1 MATAV
6 HVSFRFSQFCPPGFL
21 CISKEPNEMSK
32 GSRIMF
38 RTQIL
43 LNALCLF
50 SSVTVY
56 LAVIGASSQVSDQ
69 LGMAALNLFFM
80 LSTAAG
86 IIAFGFFR
94 GRVPAFPPAHAQL
107 AAFCVNAASVAA
119 LVNILNVR
127 PGFGLR
133 YAALFLFTFSNG
145 YITGSLFSQIARY
158 IPAARQ
164 GFCIGASLAS
174 AHFFLF
180 LSDTLVAVL
189 HIPTPHALFF
199 LFPVLALMAYL
210 LLHNEPEELTDI
222 NATPSPDPFLLRH
235 APLFLLAA
243 VLLSLTVGFSDSLF
257 LTRHA
262 EFMEW
267 HRYTRFINVGGFLLA
282 GWLADSRPFYLPL
295 AALLART
302 VSLGF
307 CVFMLEGGAVS
318 ISSIADC
325 FFTTFLIVFLI
336 WVFITLSPR
345 MPCPELWAG
354 MGRIVELPCGAIG
367 TLLGIFLLQRL
378 PVSLTFL
385 VYMALLMCSGAL
397 FYQAMLIWIRRSNRP
412 VILATVNEPEPKNKI
427 NGTVWLTDHYNAWEA
442 ENNNA
447 PTLTDHDAATLEIE
461 NTNAA
466 TLSDYRIAALEI
478 ENINATTLSDYYA
491 AASENENINAATLS
505 DYYAAASEDDEDIL
519 LNTESYNTDFS
530 NLDLAEKE
538 NATQPEPEAIPSS
551 ARANETRTQ
560 PDEVPPPA
568 LSTAF
573 NMTPEQLDELLQK
586 FKAFY
591 HLTRRETEILREL
604 LWERSIMEIA
614 EALVITPRT
623 VKYHISNLFQ
633 KTGATTQKT
642 LKRILRKQKRRFDS
656 GLDVVPSNEDDEE
669 E

>member
-1 MATAV
+1 
-6 HVSFRFSQFCPPGFL
+6 
-21 CISKEPNEMSK
+21 
-32 GSRIMF
+32 MF

-86 IIAFGFFR
+86 IFAFGFFR

-107 AAFCVNAASVAA
+107 AAFCVNAACVAA

-222 NATPSPDPFLLRH
+222 NATPSPDSFLLRH
-235 APLFLLAA
+235 APLFLMAA

-412 VILATVNEPEPKNKI
+412 VILATVNEPEPKNII
-427 NGTVWLTDHYNAWEA
+427 NGTAWLTDNYNAWET

-447 PTLTDHDAATLEIE
+447 PTLTDHDAAASENE
-461 NTNAA
+461 NT
-466 TLSDYRIAALEI
+466 
-478 ENINATTLSDYYA
+478 NATTLSDYYA

-519 LNTESYNTDFS
+519 LNTESYITDFS
-530 NLDLAEKE
+530 NLDLTEKE

-568 LSTAF
+568 LSTTF
-573 NMTPEQLDELLQK
+573 NTTPEQLDELLRK

-604 LWERSIMEIA
+604 LWERSIQEIA
-614 EALVITPRT
+614 ETLVITPRT

>member
-1 MATAV
+1 
-6 HVSFRFSQFCPPGFL
+6 
-21 CISKEPNEMSK
+21 
-32 GSRIMF
+32 MF

-56 LAVIGASSQVSDQ
+56 LAVIGASSHVSDQ

-86 IIAFGFFR
+86 IFAFGFFR

-107 AAFCVNAASVAA
+107 AAFCVNAACVAA

-145 YITGSLFSQIARY
+145 YITGSLFSQISRY

-210 LLHNEPEELTDI
+210 LLHNEPEELPDK

-345 MPCPELWAG
+345 MPNPELWAG

-367 TLLGIFLLQRL
+367 TMLGIFLLQRL

-412 VILATVNEPEPKNKI
+412 VILATVNEPEEPKNKI
-427 NGTVWLTDHYNAWEA
+427 YGTAWPTENYNAWET

-447 PTLTDHDAATLEIE
+447 PTLTDHDVAASEFE

-466 TLSDYRIAALEI
+466 TLSDYHI
-478 ENINATTLSDYYA
+478 
-491 AASENENINAATLS
+491 
-505 DYYAAASEDDEDIL
+505 AASEDDEDIL
-519 LNTESYNTDFS
+519 LNTESYITDFS

-604 LWERSIMEIA
+604 LWERSIQEIA
-614 EALVITPRT
+614 ETLVITPRT

>member
-1 MATAV
+1 
-6 HVSFRFSQFCPPGFL
+6 
-21 CISKEPNEMSK
+21 
-32 GSRIMF
+32 MF

-86 IIAFGFFR
+86 IFAFGFFR

-107 AAFCVNAASVAA
+107 AAFCVNAACVAA

-257 LTRHA
+257 LTRHT

-367 TLLGIFLLQRL
+367 TMLGIFLLQRL

-397 FYQAMLIWIRRSNRP
+397 FYQAMLIWIRHSNRP
-412 VILATVNEPEPKNKI
+412 VILATVNEPEEPKNKI
-427 NGTVWLTDHYNAWEA
+427 YGTVWLTDNYNAWEA

-447 PTLTDHDAATLEIE
+447 PTLTDHDVAAPEFE

-466 TLSDYRIAALEI
+466 TMSDYH
-478 ENINATTLSDYYA
+478 
-491 AASENENINAATLS
+491 
-505 DYYAAASEDDEDIL
+505 AAASEDDEDIL
-519 LNTESYNTDFS
+519 LNTESYVTDFLS
-530 NLDLAEKE
+530 FDLTE
-538 NATQPEPEAIPSS
+538 NARATQPESESLPPSS
-551 ARANETRTQ
+551 RENETRTQ

-604 LWERSIMEIA
+604 LWERSIQEIA
-614 EALVITPRT
+614 ETLVITPRT

>member
-1 MATAV
+1 
-6 HVSFRFSQFCPPGFL
+6 
-21 CISKEPNEMSK
+21 
-32 GSRIMF
+32 MF

-86 IIAFGFFR
+86 IFAFGFFR

-107 AAFCVNAASVAA
+107 AAFCVNAACVAA

-397 FYQAMLIWIRRSNRP
+397 FYQAMLIWIRRSNHP
-412 VILATVNEPEPKNKI
+412 VILATVNEPEPKNII
-427 NGTVWLTDHYNAWEA
+427 NGTAWLTDHYNAWEA
-442 ENNNA
+442 EKNNA
-447 PTLTDHDAATLEIE
+447 PTLTDHDAAALEIE

-491 AASENENINAATLS
+491 AASE
-505 DYYAAASEDDEDIL
+505 DDEDIL
-519 LNTESYNTDFS
+519 LNTESYITDFS

-568 LSTAF
+568 LSIAF
-573 NMTPEQLDELLQK
+573 NMKPEQLDELLQK

-604 LWERSIMEIA
+604 LWERSIQEIA
-614 EALVITPRT
+614 ETLVITPRT

>member
-1 MATAV
+1 
-6 HVSFRFSQFCPPGFL
+6 
-21 CISKEPNEMSK
+21 MSK
-32 GSRIMF
+32 GCRVMF

-56 LAVIGASSQVSDQ
+56 LAVIGASSHVSDQ

-86 IIAFGFFR
+86 IFAFGFFR

-107 AAFCVNAASVAA
+107 AAFCVNAACVAA

-412 VILATVNEPEPKNKI
+412 VILATVNEPEPTSKLNR
-427 NGTVWLTDHYNAWEA
+427 TDWPTENYNTWEA
-442 ENNNA
+442 EKNNA
-447 PTLTDHDAATLEIE
+447 PTLTDHDAAALVIE
-461 NTNAA
+461 NTNTA
-466 TLSDYRIAALEI
+466 TPSDYRIAAP
-478 ENINATTLSDYYA
+478 
-491 AASENENINAATLS
+491 
-505 DYYAAASEDDEDIL
+505 EDDEDIL
-519 LNTESYNTDFS
+519 LNTESYVTDFLS
-530 NLDLAEKE
+530 FDLTEKSKE
-538 NATQPEPEAIPSS
+538 TQLEPESLSPSS
-551 ARANETRTQ
+551 RENETRTQ

-568 LSTAF
+568 LSTTF
-573 NMTPEQLDELLQK
+573 DMTPEQLDELLRK

-604 LWERSIMEIA
+604 LWERSILEIA
-614 EALVITPRT
+614 ETLVITPRT

>member
-86 IIAFGFFR
+86 IFAFGFFR

-107 AAFCVNAASVAA
+107 AAFCVNAACVAA

-145 YITGSLFSQIARY
+145 YITGSLFSQIAKY

-222 NATPSPDPFLLRH
+222 NATPSPDSFLLRH

-345 MPCPELWAG
+345 MPSPEIWAG

-427 NGTVWLTDHYNAWEA
+427 NGTAWLTDNYNAWET
-442 ENNNA
+442 EKNNA
-447 PTLTDHDAATLEIE
+447 PTLTDHDAAALEIA

-466 TLSDYRIAALEI
+466 TLSDYRITALEI
-478 ENINATTLSDYYA
+478 
-491 AASENENINAATLS
+491 ENINAATLS

-519 LNTESYNTDFS
+519 LNTESYITDFS

-568 LSTAF
+568 LSIAF
-573 NMTPEQLDELLQK
+573 NMKPEQLDELLQK

-604 LWERSIMEIA
+604 LWERSIQEIA
-614 EALVITPRT
+614 ETLVITPRT

>member
-1 MATAV
+1 
-6 HVSFRFSQFCPPGFL
+6 
-21 CISKEPNEMSK
+21 MSK
-32 GSRIMF
+32 GCRVMF

-56 LAVIGASSQVSDQ
+56 LAVIGASSHVSDQ

-86 IIAFGFFR
+86 IFAFGFFR

-107 AAFCVNAASVAA
+107 AAFCVNAACVAA

-222 NATPSPDPFLLRH
+222 NATPSLDPFLLRH

-397 FYQAMLIWIRRSNRP
+397 FYQTMLIWIRRSNRP
-412 VILATVNEPEPKNKI
+412 VILATVNEPEPTSKLNR
-427 NGTVWLTDHYNAWEA
+427 TDWPTENYNTWEA
-442 ENNNA
+442 EKNNA
-447 PTLTDHDAATLEIE
+447 PTLTDHDAAALVIE
-461 NTNAA
+461 NTNTA
-466 TLSDYRIAALEI
+466 TPSDYRIAAP
-478 ENINATTLSDYYA
+478 
-491 AASENENINAATLS
+491 
-505 DYYAAASEDDEDIL
+505 EDDEDIL
-519 LNTESYNTDFS
+519 LNTESYVTDFLS
-530 NLDLAEKE
+530 FDLTEKSKE
-538 NATQPEPEAIPSS
+538 TQLEPESLSPSS
-551 ARANETRTQ
+551 RENETRTQ

-568 LSTAF
+568 LSTTF
-573 NMTPEQLDELLQK
+573 DMTPEQLDELLRK

-604 LWERSIMEIA
+604 LWERSILEIA
-614 EALVITPRT
+614 ETLVITPRT

>member
-1 MATAV
+1 MYLPAFPNSA
-6 HVSFRFSQFCPPGFL
+6 HRFF
-21 CISKEPNEMSK
+21 CISKEPNEISK
-32 GSRIMF
+32 GSRAMF

-86 IIAFGFFR
+86 IFAFGFFR

-107 AAFCVNAASVAA
+107 AAFCVNAACVAA

-210 LLHNEPEELTDI
+210 LLHNETEEFPDK

-427 NGTVWLTDHYNAWEA
+427 NGTAWLTDNYNAWET

-447 PTLTDHDAATLEIE
+447 PTLTDLD
-461 NTNAA
+461 
-466 TLSDYRIAALEI
+466 
-478 ENINATTLSDYYA
+478 A
-491 AASENENINAATLS
+491 AASENENINAATMS
-505 DYYAAASEDDEDIL
+505 DYHAAALEDDEDIL
-519 LNTESYNTDFS
+519 LNTESYVTGFS
-530 NLDLAEKE
+530 NLDLTEKSKE
-538 NATQPEPEAIPSS
+538 TQLEPESVPLS
-551 ARANETRTQ
+551 ARENETRTQ

-604 LWERSIMEIA
+604 LWERSIQEIA
-614 EALVITPRT
+614 ETLVITPRT

>member
-1 MATAV
+1 
-6 HVSFRFSQFCPPGFL
+6 
-21 CISKEPNEMSK
+21 MSK

-133 YAALFLFTFSNG
+133 YAALFLFSFSNG
-145 YITGSLFSQIARY
+145 YITGSLFSQIAKY

-345 MPCPELWAG
+345 MPSPEIWAG

-427 NGTVWLTDHYNAWEA
+427 NGTAWLTDNYNAWET
-442 ENNNA
+442 EKNNA
-447 PTLTDHDAATLEIE
+447 PTLTDHDAAALEIA

-466 TLSDYRIAALEI
+466 TLSDYRITALEI
-478 ENINATTLSDYYA
+478 
-491 AASENENINAATLS
+491 ENINAATLS

-519 LNTESYNTDFS
+519 LNTESYITDFS

-604 LWERSIMEIA
+604 LWERSIQEIA
-614 EALVITPRT
+614 ETLVITPRT

>member
-1 MATAV
+1 
-6 HVSFRFSQFCPPGFL
+6 
-21 CISKEPNEMSK
+21 MSK
-32 GSRIMF
+32 GSRVMF

-56 LAVIGASSQVSDQ
+56 LAVIGASSHVSDQ

-86 IIAFGFFR
+86 IFAFGFFR

-107 AAFCVNAASVAA
+107 AAFCVNAACVAA

-345 MPCPELWAG
+345 MPSPELWAG

-412 VILATVNEPEPKNKI
+412 VILATVNEPEEPKNKI
-427 NGTVWLTDHYNAWEA
+427 YGTAWPTENYNAWET

-447 PTLTDHDAATLEIE
+447 PTLTDHDV
-461 NTNAA
+461 
-466 TLSDYRIAALEI
+466 
-478 ENINATTLSDYYA
+478 
-491 AASENENINAATLS
+491 AASEFENTNAATLS

-519 LNTESYNTDFS
+519 LNTESYITDFS

-604 LWERSIMEIA
+604 LWERSIQEIA
-614 EALVITPRT
+614 ETLVITPRT

>member
-1 MATAV
+1 
-6 HVSFRFSQFCPPGFL
+6 
-21 CISKEPNEMSK
+21 
-32 GSRIMF
+32 MF

-86 IIAFGFFR
+86 IFAFGFFR

-107 AAFCVNAASVAA
+107 AAFCVNAACVAA

-210 LLHNEPEELTDI
+210 LLHNETEEFPDK

-397 FYQAMLIWIRRSNRP
+397 FYQAMLIWIRHSNRP
-412 VILATVNEPEPKNKI
+412 VILATVNEPEEPKNKI
-427 NGTVWLTDHYNAWEA
+427 YGTVGLTDNYNAWET

-447 PTLTDHDAATLEIE
+447 PTLTDLD
-461 NTNAA
+461 
-466 TLSDYRIAALEI
+466 
-478 ENINATTLSDYYA
+478 A
-491 AASENENINAATLS
+491 AASENENINAATMS
-505 DYYAAASEDDEDIL
+505 DYHAAALEDDEDIL
-519 LNTESYNTDFS
+519 LNTESYVTDFS
-530 NLDLAEKE
+530 NLDLTEQE
-538 NATQPEPEAIPSS
+538 NATQPEPESVLPS

-560 PDEVPPPA
+560 PDEVSPPA

-604 LWERSIMEIA
+604 LWEHSIMEIA
-614 EALVITPRT
+614 ETLVITPRT

-656 GLDVVPSNEDDEE
+656 GLDVVPSNEDDAEE
-669 E
+669 

>member
-1 MATAV
+1 
-6 HVSFRFSQFCPPGFL
+6 
-21 CISKEPNEMSK
+21 MSK
-32 GSRIMF
+32 GSRTMF

-86 IIAFGFFR
+86 IFAFGFFR

-107 AAFCVNAASVAA
+107 AAFCVNAACVAA

-164 GFCIGASLAS
+164 GFCIGTSLAS

-412 VILATVNEPEPKNKI
+412 VILATVNEPEPKNII
-427 NGTVWLTDHYNAWEA
+427 NGTAWPTENCNAWEA
-442 ENNNA
+442 EKNNA
-447 PTLTDHDAATLEIE
+447 PTLTDHDAAALEIA

-466 TLSDYRIAALEI
+466 TLSDYRI
-478 ENINATTLSDYYA
+478 NAP
-491 AASENENINAATLS
+491 
-505 DYYAAASEDDEDIL
+505 EDDEDIL
-519 LNTESYNTDFS
+519 LNTESYVTDFLS
-530 NLDLAEKE
+530 LDLTEKSKE
-538 NATQPEPEAIPSS
+538 TQLEPESVPLSV
-551 ARANETRTQ
+551 RENETRTQ

-604 LWERSIMEIA
+604 LWERSIQEIA
-614 EALVITPRT
+614 ETLVITPRT

-656 GLDVVPSNEDDEE
+656 GLDVVPSNKDDEE

>member
-1 MATAV
+1 
-6 HVSFRFSQFCPPGFL
+6 
-21 CISKEPNEMSK
+21 
-32 GSRIMF
+32 MF

-56 LAVIGASSQVSDQ
+56 LAVIGASSHVSDQ

-80 LSTAAG
+80 LSTATG
-86 IIAFGFFR
+86 IFAFGFFH

-107 AAFCVNAASVAA
+107 AAFCVNAACVAA

-133 YAALFLFTFSNG
+133 YTALFLFTFSNG

-345 MPCPELWAG
+345 MPNPELWAG

-367 TLLGIFLLQRL
+367 TMLGIFLLQRL

-412 VILATVNEPEPKNKI
+412 VILATVNEPEEPKNKI
-427 NGTVWLTDHYNAWEA
+427 YGTAWPTENYNAWET

-447 PTLTDHDAATLEIE
+447 PTLTDHDVAASEFE

-466 TLSDYRIAALEI
+466 TLSDYHIAALEI

-491 AASENENINAATLS
+491 AASE
-505 DYYAAASEDDEDIL
+505 DDEDIL
-519 LNTESYNTDFS
+519 LNTESYITDFS

-538 NATQPEPEAIPSS
+538 NATQPEPEAIPSP

-604 LWERSIMEIA
+604 LWERSIQEIA
-614 EALVITPRT
+614 ETLVITPRT

>member
-6 HVSFRFSQFCPPGFL
+6 HVSFRFSQFCPSVFL

-32 GSRIMF
+32 GSRVMF

-56 LAVIGASSQVSDQ
+56 LAVIGASSHVSDQ

-86 IIAFGFFR
+86 IFAFGFFR

-107 AAFCVNAASVAA
+107 AAFCVNAACVAA

-257 LTRHA
+257 LARHA

-282 GWLADSRPFYLPL
+282 GWLANSRPFYLPL

-345 MPCPELWAG
+345 MPNPELWAG

-367 TLLGIFLLQRL
+367 TMLGIFLLQRL

-412 VILATVNEPEPKNKI
+412 VILATVNEPEEPKNKI
-427 NGTVWLTDHYNAWEA
+427 YGTAWPTENYNALET

-447 PTLTDHDAATLEIE
+447 STLTDHD
-461 NTNAA
+461 
-466 TLSDYRIAALEI
+466 
-478 ENINATTLSDYYA
+478 A

-519 LNTESYNTDFS
+519 LNTESYITDFS

-604 LWERSIMEIA
+604 LWERSIQEIA
-614 EALVITPRT
+614 ETLVITPRT

>member
-1 MATAV
+1 
-6 HVSFRFSQFCPPGFL
+6 
-21 CISKEPNEMSK
+21 
-32 GSRIMF
+32 MF

-56 LAVIGASSQVSDQ
+56 LAVIGASSHVSDQ

-86 IIAFGFFR
+86 IFAFGFFR

-107 AAFCVNAASVAA
+107 AAFCVNAACVAA

-145 YITGSLFSQIARY
+145 YITGSLFSQIAKY

-412 VILATVNEPEPKNKI
+412 VILATVNEPEPKNII
-427 NGTVWLTDHYNAWEA
+427 NGTAWPTENCNAWEA
-442 ENNNA
+442 EKNNA
-447 PTLTDHDAATLEIE
+447 PTLTDHDAAALEIA

-466 TLSDYRIAALEI
+466 TLSDYRI
-478 ENINATTLSDYYA
+478 NAP
-491 AASENENINAATLS
+491 
-505 DYYAAASEDDEDIL
+505 EDDEDIL
-519 LNTESYNTDFS
+519 LNTESYVTDFLS
-530 NLDLAEKE
+530 LDLTEKSKE
-538 NATQPEPEAIPSS
+538 TQLEPESVPLSV
-551 ARANETRTQ
+551 RENETRTQ

-604 LWERSIMEIA
+604 LWERSIQEIA
-614 EALVITPRT
+614 ETLVITPRT

>member
-1 MATAV
+1 
-6 HVSFRFSQFCPPGFL
+6 
-21 CISKEPNEMSK
+21 
-32 GSRIMF
+32 MF

-56 LAVIGASSQVSDQ
+56 LAVIGVSSQVSDQ
-69 LGMAALNLFFM
+69 IGMAVLNLFFM

-86 IIAFGFFR
+86 IFAFGFFHSR
-94 GRVPAFPPAHAQL
+94 LQAFPVLHTLL

-133 YAALFLFTFSNG
+133 YAALFLFAFSNG
-145 YITGSLFSQIARY
+145 YIAGSLFSQIARY

-180 LSDTLVAVL
+180 LLETLVAVL
-189 HIPTPHALFF
+189 HIPTPHTLFF

-210 LLHNEPEELTDI
+210 LLHNEPEELPNI

-282 GWLADSRPFYLPL
+282 GWLADSRPVYLPL

-307 CVFMLEGGAVS
+307 CAFMLEGGAVS

-336 WVFITLSPR
+336 WVFITLSAR

-385 VYMALLMCSGAL
+385 VYMALLMCSSAL
-397 FYQAMLIWIRRSNRP
+397 FYQAMLVWIRHSNRQ
-412 VILATVNEPEPKNKI
+412 VILATVNNPEQKSKI
-427 NGTVWLTDHYNAWEA
+427 SGAIRQTDTYNALEA
-442 ENNNA
+442 EK
-447 PTLTDHDAATLEIE
+447 
-461 NTNAA
+461 NTA
-466 TLSDYRIAALEI
+466 AALSE
-478 ENINATTLSDYYA
+478 YYA
-491 AASENENINAATLS
+491 ATPEE
-505 DYYAAASEDDEDIL
+505 DEDIL
-519 LNTESYNTDFS
+519 LNTESYAAEFS
-530 NLDLAEKE
+530 SLDLTEKAK
-538 NATQPEPEAIPSS
+538 ATQPEPEAIPSS
-551 ARANETRTQ
+551 AKANETRTQ

-568 LSTAF
+568 LSTTF
-573 NMTPEQLDELLQK
+573 NMTPEQLDELLRK

-604 LWERSIMEIA
+604 LWERSIVEIA
-614 EALVITPRT
+614 ETLVITPRT

-656 GLDVVPSNEDDEE
+656 GLDVVPSDEDDEE
-669 E
+669 EYQ

>member
-1 MATAV
+1 
-6 HVSFRFSQFCPPGFL
+6 
-21 CISKEPNEMSK
+21 MSK
-32 GSRIMF
+32 GSRVMF

-56 LAVIGASSQVSDQ
+56 LAVIGASSHVSDQ

-86 IIAFGFFR
+86 IFAFGFFR

-107 AAFCVNAASVAA
+107 AAFCVNAACVAA

-210 LLHNEPEELTDI
+210 LLHNETEEFPDK

-336 WVFITLSPR
+336 WVFITLSAR
-345 MPCPELWAG
+345 MPSPEIWAG

-367 TLLGIFLLQRL
+367 TLLGIFLLHRL

-461 NTNAA
+461 N
-466 TLSDYRIAALEI
+466 
-478 ENINATTLSDYYA
+478 INATTLSDYYA

-505 DYYAAASEDDEDIL
+505 DYYAAASEDDEDFL

-604 LWERSIMEIA
+604 LWERSIQEIA
-614 EALVITPRT
+614 ETLVITPRT

>member
-1 MATAV
+1 
-6 HVSFRFSQFCPPGFL
+6 
-21 CISKEPNEMSK
+21 MSK
-32 GSRIMF
+32 GCRVMF

-56 LAVIGASSQVSDQ
+56 LAVIGASSHVSDQ

-86 IIAFGFFR
+86 IFAFGFFR

-107 AAFCVNAASVAA
+107 AAFCVNAACVAA

-210 LLHNEPEELTDI
+210 LLHNEPEELPDI

-345 MPCPELWAG
+345 MPSPEIWAG

-412 VILATVNEPEPKNKI
+412 VILATVNEPEPKNII
-427 NGTVWLTDHYNAWEA
+427 NGTALPTENCNAWEA
-442 ENNNA
+442 EKNNA
-447 PTLTDHDAATLEIE
+447 PTLTDHDAAASEFE

-466 TLSDYRIAALEI
+466 TLSDYHIAALEI

-519 LNTESYNTDFS
+519 LNTESYITDFS

-604 LWERSIMEIA
+604 LWERSIQEIA
-614 EALVITPRT
+614 ETLVITPRT

>member
-1 MATAV
+1 
-6 HVSFRFSQFCPPGFL
+6 
-21 CISKEPNEMSK
+21 MSK
-32 GSRIMF
+32 GCRVMF

-56 LAVIGASSQVSDQ
+56 LAVIGASSHVSDQ

-86 IIAFGFFR
+86 IFAFGFFR

-107 AAFCVNAASVAA
+107 AAFCVNAACVAA

-222 NATPSPDPFLLRH
+222 NATPSPDSFLLRH

-345 MPCPELWAG
+345 MPNPELWAG

-367 TLLGIFLLQRL
+367 TMLGIFLLQRL

-412 VILATVNEPEPKNKI
+412 VILATINEPEPTSKLNR
-427 NGTVWLTDHYNAWEA
+427 TDWPTENYNTWEA
-442 ENNNA
+442 EKNNA
-447 PTLTDHDAATLEIE
+447 PTLTDHDAAALVIE
-461 NTNAA
+461 NTNTA
-466 TLSDYRIAALEI
+466 TPSDYRIAAP
-478 ENINATTLSDYYA
+478 
-491 AASENENINAATLS
+491 
-505 DYYAAASEDDEDIL
+505 EDDEDIL
-519 LNTESYNTDFS
+519 LNTESYVTDFLS
-530 NLDLAEKE
+530 FDLTEKSKE
-538 NATQPEPEAIPSS
+538 TQLEPESLSPSS
-551 ARANETRTQ
+551 RENETRTQ

-568 LSTAF
+568 LSTTF
-573 NMTPEQLDELLQK
+573 DMTPEQLDELLRK

-604 LWERSIMEIA
+604 LWERSILEIA
-614 EALVITPRT
+614 ETLVITPRT

>member
-1 MATAV
+1 MVFSAAV
-6 HVSFRFSQFCPPGFL
+6 FLRFLQLMPSWL
-21 CISKEPNEMSK
+21 RS
-32 GSRIMF
+32 
-38 RTQIL
+38 
-43 LNALCLF
+43 
-50 SSVTVY
+50 
-56 LAVIGASSQVSDQ
+56 AS
-69 LGMAALNLFFM
+69 M
-80 LSTAAG
+80 L
-86 IIAFGFFR
+86 
-94 GRVPAFPPAHAQL
+94 PA
-107 AAFCVNAASVAA
+107 
-119 LVNILNVR
+119 
-127 PGFGLR
+127 
-133 YAALFLFTFSNG
+133 
-145 YITGSLFSQIARY
+145 
-158 IPAARQ
+158 
-164 GFCIGASLAS
+164 CIGASLAS

-222 NATPSPDPFLLRH
+222 NATPSSDPFLLRH

-282 GWLADSRPFYLPL
+282 GWLADSHPFYLPL

-412 VILATVNEPEPKNKI
+412 VILATVNEPEEPKNKI
-427 NGTVWLTDHYNAWEA
+427 YGTVWLTENYNAWEP
-442 ENNNA
+442 EKNNA
-447 PTLTDHDAATLEIE
+447 PTLTDHDAAALEIE
-461 NTNAA
+461 NT
-466 TLSDYRIAALEI
+466 
-478 ENINATTLSDYYA
+478 
-491 AASENENINAATLS
+491 NAATLS

-519 LNTESYNTDFS
+519 LNTESYITDFS

-538 NATQPEPEAIPSS
+538 NATQPDPEAIPSS

-604 LWERSIMEIA
+604 LWERSIQEIA
-614 EALVITPRT
+614 ETLVITPRT

>member
-1 MATAV
+1 
-6 HVSFRFSQFCPPGFL
+6 
-21 CISKEPNEMSK
+21 
-32 GSRIMF
+32 MF

-86 IIAFGFFR
+86 IFAFGFFR

-107 AAFCVNAASVAA
+107 AAFCVNAACVAA

-199 LFPVLALMAYL
+199 LFPVLALIAYL
-210 LLHNEPEELTDI
+210 LLHYEPEELTDI
-222 NATPSPDPFLLRH
+222 NATPSPDSFLLRH

-427 NGTVWLTDHYNAWEA
+427 NGTAWPTENCNAWEA
-442 ENNNA
+442 EKNNA
-447 PTLTDHDAATLEIE
+447 PTLTDHDAA
-461 NTNAA
+461 
-466 TLSDYRIAALEI
+466 ALEI
-478 ENINATTLSDYYA
+478 ANT
-491 AASENENINAATLS
+491 NAATLS

-519 LNTESYNTDFS
+519 LNTESYITDFS

-568 LSTAF
+568 LSIAF
-573 NMTPEQLDELLQK
+573 NMKPEQLDELLQK

-604 LWERSIMEIA
+604 LWERSIQEIA
-614 EALVITPRT
+614 ETLVITPRT

>member
-1 MATAV
+1 
-6 HVSFRFSQFCPPGFL
+6 
-21 CISKEPNEMSK
+21 MSK
-32 GSRIMF
+32 GSLVMF

-56 LAVIGASSQVSDQ
+56 LAVIGASSHVSDQ
-69 LGMAALNLFFM
+69 LGIAALNLFFM

-86 IIAFGFFR
+86 IFAFGFFR

-107 AAFCVNAASVAA
+107 AAFCVNAACVAA

-189 HIPTPHALFF
+189 QIPTPHALFF

-210 LLHNEPEELTDI
+210 LLHNEPEELPDI
-222 NATPSPDPFLLRH
+222 IATPSPDPFLLRH

-282 GWLADSRPFYLPL
+282 GWLADSRPVYLPL

-367 TLLGIFLLQRL
+367 TMLGIFLLQRL

-412 VILATVNEPEPKNKI
+412 VILATVNDPEPTSKLNR
-427 NGTVWLTDHYNAWEA
+427 TDWPTENYNTWEA
-442 ENNNA
+442 EKNNA
-447 PTLTDHDAATLEIE
+447 PTLTDHDAAALVIE
-461 NTNAA
+461 NTNTA
-466 TLSDYRIAALEI
+466 TPSDYRIAAP
-478 ENINATTLSDYYA
+478 
-491 AASENENINAATLS
+491 
-505 DYYAAASEDDEDIL
+505 EDDEDIL
-519 LNTESYNTDFS
+519 LNTESYITDFS

-604 LWERSIMEIA
+604 LWERSIQEIA
-614 EALVITPRT
+614 ETLVITPRT

>member
-1 MATAV
+1 
-6 HVSFRFSQFCPPGFL
+6 
-21 CISKEPNEMSK
+21 
-32 GSRIMF
+32 MF

-56 LAVIGASSQVSDQ
+56 LAVIGASSHVSDQ

-86 IIAFGFFR
+86 IFAFGFFR

-107 AAFCVNAASVAA
+107 AAFCVNAACVAA

-133 YAALFLFTFSNG
+133 YAALFLFSFSNG
-145 YITGSLFSQIARY
+145 YITGSLFSQIAKY

-222 NATPSPDPFLLRH
+222 NATRSPDPFLLRH

-412 VILATVNEPEPKNKI
+412 VILATVNEPEPKNII
-427 NGTVWLTDHYNAWEA
+427 NGTAWPTENCNAWEA
-442 ENNNA
+442 EKNNA
-447 PTLTDHDAATLEIE
+447 PTLTDHDAAALEIA

-466 TLSDYRIAALEI
+466 TLSDYRI
-478 ENINATTLSDYYA
+478 NAP
-491 AASENENINAATLS
+491 
-505 DYYAAASEDDEDIL
+505 EDDEDIL
-519 LNTESYNTDFS
+519 LNTESYVTDFLS
-530 NLDLAEKE
+530 LDLTEKSKE
-538 NATQPEPEAIPSS
+538 TQLEPESVPLSV
-551 ARANETRTQ
+551 RENETRTQ

-604 LWERSIMEIA
+604 LWERSIQEIA
-614 EALVITPRT
+614 ETLVITPRT

-656 GLDVVPSNEDDEE
+656 GLDVVPSNKDDEE

>member
-1 MATAV
+1 
-6 HVSFRFSQFCPPGFL
+6 
-21 CISKEPNEMSK
+21 MSK
-32 GSRIMF
+32 GSRVMF

-56 LAVIGASSQVSDQ
+56 LAVIGASSHVSDQ

-86 IIAFGFFR
+86 IFAFGFFR

-107 AAFCVNAASVAA
+107 AAFCVNAACVAA

-145 YITGSLFSQIARY
+145 YITGSLFSQISRY

-199 LFPVLALMAYL
+199 LFPILALMAYL

-257 LTRHA
+257 LTRHS

-345 MPCPELWAG
+345 MPSPEIWAG

-412 VILATVNEPEPKNKI
+412 VILATVNEPEEPKNKI
-427 NGTVWLTDHYNAWEA
+427 YGTAWPTENYNAWEA
-442 ENNNA
+442 EKNNA
-447 PTLTDHDAATLEIE
+447 PTLTDHDVAASVFE
-461 NTNAA
+461 NT
-466 TLSDYRIAALEI
+466 
-478 ENINATTLSDYYA
+478 
-491 AASENENINAATLS
+491 NAATLS

-519 LNTESYNTDFS
+519 LNTESYITDFS

-604 LWERSIMEIA
+604 LWERSIQEIA
-614 EALVITPRT
+614 ETLVITPRT

>member
-1 MATAV
+1 
-6 HVSFRFSQFCPPGFL
+6 
-21 CISKEPNEMSK
+21 MSK
-32 GSRIMF
+32 GFRVMF

-56 LAVIGASSQVSDQ
+56 LAVIGASSHVSDQ

-86 IIAFGFFR
+86 IFAFGFFR

-210 LLHNEPEELTDI
+210 LLHNEPEELPDK

-345 MPCPELWAG
+345 MPNPELWAG

-367 TLLGIFLLQRL
+367 TMLGIFLLQRL

-412 VILATVNEPEPKNKI
+412 FILATVNEPEEPKNKI
-427 NGTVWLTDHYNAWEA
+427 YGTAWPTENYNAWET

-447 PTLTDHDAATLEIE
+447 PTLTDHDVAASEFE

-466 TLSDYRIAALEI
+466 TLSDYHIAALEI
-478 ENINATTLSDYYA
+478 
-491 AASENENINAATLS
+491 ENINAATLS

-519 LNTESYNTDFS
+519 LNTESYITDFS

-604 LWERSIMEIA
+604 LWERSIQEIA
-614 EALVITPRT
+614 ETLVITPRT

>member
-1 MATAV
+1 
-6 HVSFRFSQFCPPGFL
+6 
-21 CISKEPNEMSK
+21 
-32 GSRIMF
+32 MF

-56 LAVIGASSQVSDQ
+56 LAVIGASSHVSDQ

-86 IIAFGFFR
+86 IFAFGFFR

-107 AAFCVNAASVAA
+107 AAFCVNAACVAA

-210 LLHNEPEELTDI
+210 LLHNEPEELPDI

-345 MPCPELWAG
+345 MPNPELWAG

-367 TLLGIFLLQRL
+367 TMLGIFLLQRL

-412 VILATVNEPEPKNKI
+412 VILATVNEPEEPKNKI
-427 NGTVWLTDHYNAWEA
+427 YGTAWPTENYNAWET

-447 PTLTDHDAATLEIE
+447 PTLTDHDVAASEFE

-466 TLSDYRIAALEI
+466 TLSDYHIVALEI
-478 ENINATTLSDYYA
+478 
-491 AASENENINAATLS
+491 ENINAATLS

-519 LNTESYNTDFS
+519 LNTESYITDFS

-604 LWERSIMEIA
+604 LWERSIQEIA
-614 EALVITPRT
+614 ETLVITPRT

>member
-1 MATAV
+1 
-6 HVSFRFSQFCPPGFL
+6 
-21 CISKEPNEMSK
+21 
-32 GSRIMF
+32 MF

-56 LAVIGASSQVSDQ
+56 LAVIGASSHVSDQ

-86 IIAFGFFR
+86 IFAFGFFR

-107 AAFCVNAASVAA
+107 AAFCVNAACVAA

-282 GWLADSRPFYLPL
+282 GWLADSRPVYLPL

-336 WVFITLSPR
+336 WVFIALSPR
-345 MPCPELWAG
+345 MPNPELWAG

-367 TLLGIFLLQRL
+367 TMLGIFLLQRL

-412 VILATVNEPEPKNKI
+412 VILATVNEPEEPKNKI
-427 NGTVWLTDHYNAWEA
+427 YGTAWPTENYNAWET

-447 PTLTDHDAATLEIE
+447 PTLTDHDVATSEFE
-461 NTNAA
+461 NT
-466 TLSDYRIAALEI
+466 
-478 ENINATTLSDYYA
+478 
-491 AASENENINAATLS
+491 NAATLS

-519 LNTESYNTDFS
+519 LNTESYITDFS

-604 LWERSIMEIA
+604 LWERSIQEIA
-614 EALVITPRT
+614 ETLVITPRT

>member
-1 MATAV
+1 
-6 HVSFRFSQFCPPGFL
+6 
-21 CISKEPNEMSK
+21 MSK
-32 GSRIMF
+32 GCRVMF

-56 LAVIGASSQVSDQ
+56 LAVIGASSHVSDQ

-86 IIAFGFFR
+86 IFAFGFFR

-107 AAFCVNAASVAA
+107 AAFCVNAACVAA

-412 VILATVNEPEPKNKI
+412 VILATINEPEPTSKLNR
-427 NGTVWLTDHYNAWEA
+427 TDWPTENYNTWEA
-442 ENNNA
+442 EKNNA
-447 PTLTDHDAATLEIE
+447 PTLTDHDAAALVIE
-461 NTNAA
+461 NTNTA
-466 TLSDYRIAALEI
+466 TPSDYRFAAP
-478 ENINATTLSDYYA
+478 
-491 AASENENINAATLS
+491 
-505 DYYAAASEDDEDIL
+505 EDDEDIL
-519 LNTESYNTDFS
+519 LNTESYVTDFLS
-530 NLDLAEKE
+530 FDLTEKSKE
-538 NATQPEPEAIPSS
+538 TQLEPESLSPSS
-551 ARANETRTQ
+551 RENETRTQ

-568 LSTAF
+568 LSTTF
-573 NMTPEQLDELLQK
+573 DMTPEQLDELLRK

-604 LWERSIMEIA
+604 LWERSILEIA
-614 EALVITPRT
+614 ETLVITPRT

>member
-1 MATAV
+1 
-6 HVSFRFSQFCPPGFL
+6 
-21 CISKEPNEMSK
+21 MSK
-32 GSRIMF
+32 GCRVMF

-56 LAVIGASSQVSDQ
+56 LAVIGASSHVSDQ
-69 LGMAALNLFFM
+69 LGIAALNLFFM

-86 IIAFGFFR
+86 IFAFGFFR

-222 NATPSPDPFLLRH
+222 NATPSPDSFLLRH

-345 MPCPELWAG
+345 MPNPELWAG

-367 TLLGIFLLQRL
+367 TMLGIFLLQRL

-412 VILATVNEPEPKNKI
+412 VILATANEPEEPKNKI
-427 NGTVWLTDHYNAWEA
+427 YGTAWPTENYNAWET

-447 PTLTDHDAATLEIE
+447 PTLTDHDVAASEFE
-461 NTNAA
+461 NTNA
-466 TLSDYRIAALEI
+466 T
-478 ENINATTLSDYYA
+478 
-491 AASENENINAATLS
+491 TLS

-519 LNTESYNTDFS
+519 LNTESYITDFS

-604 LWERSIMEIA
+604 LWERSIQEIA
-614 EALVITPRT
+614 ETLVITPRT

>member
-1 MATAV
+1 
-6 HVSFRFSQFCPPGFL
+6 
-21 CISKEPNEMSK
+21 MSK
-32 GSRIMF
+32 GCRVMF

-56 LAVIGASSQVSDQ
+56 LAVIGASSHVSDQ

-86 IIAFGFFR
+86 IFAFGFFR

-107 AAFCVNAASVAA
+107 AAFCVNAACVAA

-199 LFPVLALMAYL
+199 LFPILALMAYL
-210 LLHNEPEELTDI
+210 LLHNEPEELPDK

-345 MPCPELWAG
+345 MPNPELWAG

-367 TLLGIFLLQRL
+367 TMLGIFLLQRL

-412 VILATVNEPEPKNKI
+412 VILATVNEPEEPKNKI
-427 NGTVWLTDHYNAWEA
+427 YGTAWPTENYNAWET

-447 PTLTDHDAATLEIE
+447 PTLTDHDVAASEFE

-466 TLSDYRIAALEI
+466 TLSDYHIAALEI

-519 LNTESYNTDFS
+519 LNTESYITDFS

-573 NMTPEQLDELLQK
+573 NMTQEQLDELLQK

-604 LWERSIMEIA
+604 LWERSIQEIA
-614 EALVITPRT
+614 ETLVITPRT

>member
-1 MATAV
+1 
-6 HVSFRFSQFCPPGFL
+6 
-21 CISKEPNEMSK
+21 
-32 GSRIMF
+32 MF

-56 LAVIGASSQVSDQ
+56 LAVIGASSHVSDQ

-86 IIAFGFFR
+86 IFAFGFFR
-94 GRVPAFPPAHAQL
+94 GRVPAFPPVHAQL
-107 AAFCVNAASVAA
+107 AAFCVNAACVAA

-210 LLHNEPEELTDI
+210 LLHNEPEELPDK

-345 MPCPELWAG
+345 MPNPELWAG

-367 TLLGIFLLQRL
+367 TMLGIFLLQRL

-412 VILATVNEPEPKNKI
+412 VILATVNEPEEPKNKI
-427 NGTVWLTDHYNAWEA
+427 YGTAWPTENYNAWET

-447 PTLTDHDAATLEIE
+447 PTLTDHDV
-461 NTNAA
+461 
-466 TLSDYRIAALEI
+466 
-478 ENINATTLSDYYA
+478 
-491 AASENENINAATLS
+491 AASEFENTNAATLS

-519 LNTESYNTDFS
+519 LNTESYITDFS

-604 LWERSIMEIA
+604 LWERSIQEIA
-614 EALVITPRT
+614 ETLVITPRT